1 MRILFLD
8 LDGTVRR
15 SKSGQT
21 FINDPKDQEIIPGVD
36 EAIDR
41 YVGWLIVGIT
51 NQGGVAAG
59 KKSLENCIE
68 EQQEFLRMFPDMD
81 SIYFCPDFEGKVC
94 YRVEPDCFENCS
106 IDRWGDFR
114 KPGAGMIRS
123 ALKHLPRMREGLFVG
138 DRPEDELAASR
149 ARLPFIW
156 ADAWRESGGN

>member
-1 MRILFLD
+1 MQILFLD

-21 FINDPKDQEIIPGVD
+21 FINDPQDQEIIPGVF

-41 YVGWLIVGIT
+41 HVWLIIVGIT

-68 EQQEFLRMFPDMD
+68 EQQEFLRMFPYMD

-94 YRVEPDCFENCS
+94 YQVKLDCFRDCS
-106 IDRWGDFR
+106 IEGGDFR
-114 KPGAGMIRS
+114 KPGAGMIQL
-123 ALKHLPRMREGLFVG
+123 AIKHLKPDQSLFVG

-149 ARLPFIW
+149 AGIPFIW
-156 ADAWRESGGN
+156 ADAWRKESGGN